1 MSKGRCTGW
10 EVLRDTNL
18 HILQTPVGELSWH
31 LPLLLIIFVLI
42 LSNAIF
48 WHSHSSYQLL

>member
-1 MSKGRCTGW
+1 MSKGGYTGW
-10 EVLRDTNL
+10 EVLRDTTL

-48 WHSHSSYQLL
+48 WHSHSSYQPL